1 MRCQRDEFRLRLGQH
16 RRVDLNLQFR
26 EGAQSIDFIERRFDL
41 ELTPFELSVAA
52 TLADFGHRTE
62 S

>member
-1 MRCQRDEFRLRLGQH
+1 MRRQRDEFRLSLGQH

-26 EGAQSIDFIERRFDL
+26 ERAQSIDLVERRFDL
-41 ELTPFELSVAA
+41 ELTPFELSVTA
-52 TLADFGHRTE
+52 TLADFGHGTE